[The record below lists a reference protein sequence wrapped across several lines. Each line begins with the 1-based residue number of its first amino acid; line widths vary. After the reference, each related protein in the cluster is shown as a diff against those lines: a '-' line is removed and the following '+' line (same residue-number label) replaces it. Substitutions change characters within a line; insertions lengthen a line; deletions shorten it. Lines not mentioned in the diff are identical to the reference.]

1 MRATLIA
8 AAVLAGLCLPGRAE
22 AQITFC
28 PIPAVVVSA
37 GQGVDVPAGRT
48 QLSLVT
54 QAGAAAGTFAR
65 TVAGTWVPAAA
76 DVSEIGAA
84 QTAAAGTPL
93 FFRWSGPAGVAP
105 CDQSFAL
112 TAGGPP
118 SPPPAPPTTPT
129 APVPPTA
136 PAAPTSPESPL
147 PLSGGGGAESK
158 NWSQGACARAGGEWQ
173 QELRRKNGNGRF
185 TEIVFLENRSV
196 CFRNRDYGVTGDP
209 IFVGVFTSHAEA
221 WDTAT
226 IEFDPCALEPA
237 SPTILASDKASV
249 LSGFQSGG
257 WKLRTYPE
265 RACFNGSVVVT
276 LKTSIGPADVT
287 ARTTVDQSTR
297 YRATAQLGVMFT
309 TLHDQ
314 TFGLRP
320 DSTGNRIFSQ
330 GPEESGPEYY
340 AAVVLYSLPRYLPAL
355 FGRRYSGRDPVHDNS
370 FVDRLGGVLGV
381 GIKDPGSRFVTG
393 LSFEVIPGIDV
404 TGTWNFAKVTRLAGV
419 KVGDPFSGSAT
430 SIPTREVWQDRFA
443 WGVSLDLRYVSA
455 LVTR

>member
-1 MRATLIA
+1 MRATAIA
-8 AAVLAGLCLPGRAE
+8 AAALAGLCLSGRAE
-22 AQITFC
+22 AQIIPC
-28 PIPAVVVSA
+28 PVPAVIVSP
-37 GQGVDVPAGRT
+37 GVELTVPAGRT

-54 QAGAAAGTFAR
+54 PPAGAPAGTFTRA
-65 TVAGTWVPAAA
+65 VSGTWTPAAA
-76 DVSEIGAA
+76 DLDELRAA
-84 QTAAAGTPL
+84 QAASASPL
-93 FFRWSGPAGVAP
+93 FFRWSGSAGVAS
-105 CDQSFAL
+105 CDQTFVLAGAAV
-112 TAGGPP
+112 TA
-118 SPPPAPPTTPT
+118 PPPPPPPTLS
-129 APVPPTA
+129 
-136 PAAPTSPESPL
+136 PAAPPPPPGNAPRLAVAGE
-147 PLSGGGGAESK
+147 AQEK
-158 NWSQGACARAGGEWQ
+158 VWNQGDCARAGAEWQ
-173 QELRRKNGNGRF
+173 RELRRKTGSGRF
-185 TEIVFLENRSV
+185 TEVVFLESSAV

-209 IFVGVFTSHAEA
+209 IYVGVFTSHAEA

-265 RACFNGSVVVT
+265 RSCFNGSVVVT

-287 ARTTVDQSTR
+287 ARTTIDQSTR

-320 DSTGNRIFSQ
+320 DSTGNHVYSK

-340 AAVVLYSLPRYLPAL
+340 AAVVLYSLPRYIPAL
-355 FGRRYSGRDPVHDNS
+355 FGRRFSGRDPVHDNA
-370 FVDRLGGVLGV
+370 FLDRIGGVLGV

-393 LSFEVIPGIDV
+393 LSLEVIPGIDV
-404 TGTWNFAKVTRLAGV
+404 TATWNFAQVTRLAGV
-419 KVGDPFSGSAT
+419 KVGDPFSGTADA
-430 SIPTREVWQDRFA
+430 IPTREVWEDRFA